1 MFIYMSDN
9 PRQFDNFK
17 FDMSYFSPSKQG
29 SEKDEESPSVLSAAV
44 SPAASRVSNP
54 LTSSPA
60 YSGVS
65 VASLDS
71 APSPIRMSSNSLN
84 RGGTSD
90 FLGELFGDDDMEL
103 FGDDD
108 MELDEEQERYGAG
121 GITGGKVK
129 SDLEPKKMIPIPLKI
144 DGIWSA
150 SPEEAEKAREAYMEA
165 ASSAVT
171 SSSNRKAKAKAKSKP
186 KAKSRRGGR
195 KRKTRRK
202 KKSKRKKRRKSRRR
216 KTKKKK

>member
-9 PRQFDNFK
+9 PEKFDTFN

-44 SPAASRVSNP
+44 SPAAARVSNP
-54 LTSSPA
+54 FTSSPG
-60 YSGVS
+60 YS

-103 FGDDD
+103 
-108 MELDEEQERYGAG
+108 DEEQELDGAG

-129 SDLEPKKMIPIPLKI
+129 SDLEPKKMIPIPLKT

-171 SSSNRKAKAKAKSKP
+171 SSSNRKAKAMAKSKP